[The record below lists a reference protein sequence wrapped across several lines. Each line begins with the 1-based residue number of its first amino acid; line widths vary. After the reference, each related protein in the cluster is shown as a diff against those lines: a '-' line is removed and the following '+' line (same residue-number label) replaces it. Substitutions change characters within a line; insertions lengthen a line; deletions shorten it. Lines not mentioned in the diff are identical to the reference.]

1 MHPDTV
7 IDPNTWAVGEII
19 SIVLFVTLYL
29 SCLVLTLW
37 KAVRNAHGR
46 FYCIVCA
53 ASIIIGSFVIVLAP
67 LTSDSNG
74 EMPPQAGVGT
84 WIMILGLLGSV
95 AVFIWGRVVE
105 PTTNNSK

>member
-7 IDPNTWAVGEII
+7 INPNAWAVGEII
-19 SIVLFVTLYL
+19 NIGLFATLYL

-37 KAVRNAHGR
+37 KAVRNAQGR
-46 FYCIVCA
+46 FYCIACA
-53 ASIIIGSFVIVLAP
+53 ASIIIGTLIMVIAP
-67 LTSDSNG
+67 FTSESNG
-74 EMPPQAGVGT
+74 EMPPQAGLGA

-95 AVFIWGRVVE
+95 AVFIWWRFVE